1 MFDPEA
7 VKRDFPVFANNPGL
21 VFLDSAA
28 SSQKPRAVTR
38 AMTRYYEHDHANV
51 HRGAYAL
58 STRATEAYETARR
71 QMARFLGAETDEIVF
86 VRNATEAL
94 NLVAHA
100 WGLGH
105 LREGDEILV
114 TEMEHHANLV
124 PWQLVAARTGARLK
138 AVPLTDE
145 GRLDLDAFETL
156 LSERTRVFAVT
167 QMSNVLGTL
176 NPVAELAAAARER
189 GALVVVDGAQA
200 APHLPVRVRELNA
213 DFYALSGHKMLGP
226 TGAGVLWGRREV
238 LRDLPPFLGGG
249 SMIEEVT
256 LERSTYA
263 PPPQRFE
270 AGTPAIAEAI
280 GLGAAAEYLMR
291 LGMENVWAHDRALL
305 GYALERL
312 AEVPDLRLYGP
323 EGPDRGGVIAFNLGS
338 LHPHDLATALDE
350 RGVAVRTGHH
360 CAQPLHRRL
369 GVPATARAS
378 FYVYNTTADADRL
391 VEALLEARAFFSGWL

>member
-1 MFDPEA
+1 
-7 VKRDFPVFANNPGL
+7 
-21 VFLDSAA
+21 
-28 SSQKPRAVTR
+28 
-38 AMTRYYEHDHANV
+38 
-51 HRGAYAL
+51 
-58 STRATEAYETARR
+58 
-71 QMARFLGAETDEIVF
+71 
-86 VRNATEAL
+86 
-94 NLVAHA
+94 
-100 WGLGH
+100 
-105 LREGDEILV
+105 
-114 TEMEHHANLV
+114 
-124 PWQLVAARTGARLK
+124 
-138 AVPLTDE
+138 
-145 GRLDLDAFETL
+145 
-156 LSERTRVFAVT
+156 
-167 QMSNVLGTL
+167 
-176 NPVAELAAAARER
+176 
-189 GALVVVDGAQA
+189 
-200 APHLPVRVRELNA
+200 
-213 DFYALSGHKMLGP
+213 
-226 TGAGVLWGRREV
+226 V